1 MNNSAIHTTFNMK
14 VNKSK
19 SFKLF
24 IYSIAIISAVM
35 KYFARI
41 LDCCG
46 GGGSAVL
53 GDGGGG
59 NIYFSG

>member
-41 LDCCG
+41 LN
-46 GGGSAVL
+46 AVAAARQCW
-53 GDGGGG
+53 GQQRRRW
-59 NIYFSG
+59 